1 MEMAY
6 VIALAGKGGTGKTSI
21 AGLTVRYL
29 MEKKKKPVLAVDADS
44 NACLHEALGVA
55 VHATIGH
62 LREESLEKIRS
73 GSERPGGMSME
84 QLFDYQVQQ
93 SVIEAKGFDL
103 MVMGRPEGPG
113 CYCAANNIIRKYT
126 DKLSETYSY
135 VVIDNEAGMEHL
147 SRRTTHKVDLLLIVS
162 DPTVRGIRTA
172 ERIAGLVKELN
183 LDIGRYAL
191 VINRVSGGEGAELKR
206 LAEES
211 GLEVAGLVPQ
221 DRMVFENDLEGKAI
235 IELPEDSP
243 AVRAVYRRTRRVCDR
258 IAGLVQTRIFLK
270 KSAFSSGIEV
280 LMYMPDPSSKPAVWV
295 RRGTMLIYQWKYS
308 DLHSFGFSERMM

>member
-1 MEMAY
+1 MAY

-21 AGLTVRYL
+21 AALTVKYL
-29 MEKKKKPVLAVDADS
+29 IEKKKQAVLAVDADS
-44 NACLHEALGVA
+44 NSCLNEALGVD

-62 LREESLEKIRS
+62 LREESLQTIRS
-73 GSERPGGMSME
+73 GGERPGGMSME

-93 SVIEAKGFDL
+93 SVIESKGFDL

-172 ERIAGLVKELN
+172 QRIDGLVKELS
-183 LDIGRYAL
+183 LDVAKHAL
-191 VINRVSGGEGAELKR
+191 IINRVSGDEGGELKKY
-206 LAEES
+206 AEEL
-211 GLEVAGLVPQ
+211 GLAVAGLIPQ
-221 DRMVFENDLEGKAI
+221 DRNIFEYDLQGRAI
-235 IELPEDSP
+235 IGLPPDSP
-243 AVRAVYRRTRRVCDR
+243 AVA
-258 IAGLVQTRIFLK
+258 
-270 KSAFSSGIEV
+270 AFFSI
-280 LMYMPDPSSKPAVWV
+280 LD
-295 RRGTMLIYQWKYS
+295 KYET
-308 DLHSFGFSERMM
+308 G

>member
-1 MEMAY
+1 MAY

-29 MEKKKKPVLAVDADS
+29 MEKKNRPVLAVDADS
-44 NACLHEALGVA
+44 NACLNEALGVE

-73 GSERPGGMSME
+73 GGDRPGGMSME

-113 CYCAANNIIRKYT
+113 CYCAANNVIRKYT

-135 VVIDNEAGMEHL
+135 VVLDNEAGMEHL

-162 DPTVRGIRTA
+162 DPTVRGIKTA
-172 ERIAGLVKELN
+172 NRISSLVKELN
-183 LDIGRYAL
+183 LDIDKHVL
-191 VINRVSGGEGAELKR
+191 VINRVAGDEGPELRK
-206 LAEES
+206 LAEEL

-221 DRMVFENDLEGKAI
+221 DKMVFDNDLQGKAI
-235 IELPEDSP
+235 IDLPEDSP
-243 AVRAVYRRTRRVCDR
+243 AVKAVYD
-258 IAGLVQTRIFLK
+258 IL
-270 KSAFSSGIEV
+270 
-280 LMYMPDPSSKPAVWV
+280 D
-295 RRGTMLIYQWKYS
+295 
-308 DLHSFGFSERMM
+308 SFKIG